1 MVLFNFDDDRTWKGL
16 LVLGL
21 LLNLMVCFTSDLGLD
36 THVKMAVD
44 ERGGL
49 PWGDLRPDS
58 AGYSDPADVGE
69 RSVLPIYQASEG
81 VIKATALVILVG
93 LIAYVHRTV
102 GLRTAAVLSL
112 SPALIFSIGRGYE
125 EVHMALA
132 FGLAFGLFTQLW
144 SKQQPFAQNL
154 LGGLLLMFI
163 PFSKG
168 MAEPSHV
175 LGGAVLLGVFGTLWQ
190 VAQTA
195 EHDRL
200 QWLKRP
206 LPAATASASTVFA
219 FIFMVG
225 ITRSSPTLGVMVDV
239 PLRYASAVALAVLD
253 VILIF
258 TLFGMVLW
266 PLVRPTLQRLGSVED
281 AQISTM
287 LAMIA
292 AAMTALVLYVA
303 ALWTYESVLWGAS
316 WPGVVFTMGNNGRYV
331 TLLYIP
337 LVVFLN
343 HMHMANGAPTIDA
356 PGLQVRAIGIRCSF

>member
-132 FGLAFGLFTQLW
+132 FGSARQHTAQALCKSPPPRGL
-144 SKQQPFAQNL
+144 S
-154 LGGLLLMFI
+154 
-163 PFSKG
+163 
-168 MAEPSHV
+168 
-175 LGGAVLLGVFGTLWQ
+175 
-190 VAQTA
+190 
-195 EHDRL
+195 
-200 QWLKRP
+200 
-206 LPAATASASTVFA
+206 
-219 FIFMVG
+219 
-225 ITRSSPTLGVMVDV
+225 
-239 PLRYASAVALAVLD
+239 
-253 VILIF
+253 
-258 TLFGMVLW
+258 
-266 PLVRPTLQRLGSVED
+266 
-281 AQISTM
+281 
-287 LAMIA
+287 
-292 AAMTALVLYVA
+292 
-303 ALWTYESVLWGAS
+303 
-316 WPGVVFTMGNNGRYV
+316 
-331 TLLYIP
+331 
-337 LVVFLN
+337 
-343 HMHMANGAPTIDA
+343 
-356 PGLQVRAIGIRCSF
+356 